1 MVRSLRFAFGA
12 AFAALSSPLVAQQGP
27 DQAQARQ
34 MLEKVITFRTSIGQG
49 QVPAMASYLET
60 VLRDAGVPAENIAK
74 LPNGETVG
82 MLVRVPGSD
91 QNAKPILF
99 SAHMDV
105 VDARPEDW
113 KRDPY
118 KLIEEGGFFYGRG
131 TLDNKAG
138 VVAMMSTILRHQ
150 KAGKKPRRTLVFAF
164 VGDEETALDE
174 PNGTTRQIAAH
185 PWVKGAEYAINTD
198 AGGGLLAPDGRPI
211 IYLVQGAEKT
221 YATFE
226 LTATN
231 QGGHSSRPRADNAIY
246 DLARAVTRVGEHKF
260 PVMSN
265 ELTRAYLGAVG
276 KVTPGRAGE
285 ALRTFAANPQD
296 VAAAEAIASNPEF
309 VGTTR
314 TTCVTTML
322 NAGHAENALP
332 QKATATVNCRI
343 FPGVSVDDVQ
353 KQLATVVADPKI
365 NIKVLGAPVVSPV
378 SELRPDIERAIA
390 ASIKKRQPGVPL
402 SPYLESG
409 GTDGMIY
416 RTVGIPT
423 WASSGVFIKP
433 DEMFAHGLD
442 ERIPVKSFYDGIE
455 HIHDLAVA
463 LGGS

>member
-1 MVRSLRFAFGA
+1 MVRSLRFAIGVA
-12 AFAALSSPLVAQQGP
+12 LAALASPSVAQQGP
-27 DQAQARQ
+27 DHAQARQ
-34 MLEKVITFRTSIGQG
+34 MFEKVITFRTSIGQG
-49 QVPAMASYLET
+49 QVPAMVSYLET
-60 VLRDAGVPAENIAK
+60 VLRNAGVSADNIAT
-74 LPNGETVG
+74 LPSGETVA
-82 MLVRVPGSD
+82 MLVRMPGSD

-138 VVAMMSTILRHQ
+138 VVALMSTLLRLQ
-150 KAGKKPRRTLVFAF
+150 KDGKKPRRTLVFAF
-164 VGDEETALDE
+164 VGDEETGLDE
-174 PNGTTRQIAAH
+174 PNGTTRKIAAH
-185 PWVKGAEYAINTD
+185 QWVKGAEYAINTD

-231 QGGHSSRPRADNAIY
+231 QGGHSSRPRADNAIH
-246 DLARAVTRVGEHKF
+246 DLARAVTRVGEYKF

-265 ELTRAYLGAVG
+265 DLTRAYLGAVG
-276 KVTPGRAGE
+276 KVTPGPGGQ
-285 ALRTFAANPQD
+285 ALSAFAANPQD
-296 VAAAEAIASNPEF
+296 AAAAEAIAGNAEF

-343 FPGVSVDDVQ
+343 FPGVSVEDVQ
-353 KQLATVVADPKI
+353 KQLATIVADPKI
-365 NIKVLGAPVVSPV
+365 GIKVLGAPIVSPV

-390 ASIKKRQPGVPL
+390 KSIQKRQPGVPL

>member
-1 MVRSLRFAFGA
+1 MARSLRFAFGVVL
-12 AFAALSSPLVAQQGP
+12 AALSSQSLAQQGP

-34 MLEKVITFRTSIGQG
+34 IFEKVITYRTSQGQG
-49 QVPAMASYLET
+49 QVPSMVGYLES
-60 VLRDAGVPAENIAK
+60 VLREGGISAENIAK

-82 MLVRVPGSD
+82 MLVRIPGSD
-91 QNAKPILF
+91 PNAKPILF

-118 KLIEEGGFFYGRG
+118 KLIEEGGYFYGRG

-138 VVAMMSTILRHQ
+138 VVAMMSTILRMQ
-150 KAGKKPRRTLVFAF
+150 KANAKPRRTLVFAF
-164 VGDEETALDE
+164 VGDEETGLDE

-231 QGGHSSRPRADNAIY
+231 QGGHSSRPRSDNAIY
-246 DLARAVTRVGEHKF
+246 ELARAISRIDEYDF

-265 ELTRAYLGAVG
+265 DLTRAYLGAVG
-276 KVTPGRAGE
+276 KVTPGPAGA
-285 ALRTFAANPQD
+285 ALRAFAANPQD
-296 VAAAEAIASNPEF
+296 AAAAAAIAGNPEF

-365 NIKVLGAPVVSPV
+365 SIKVLGAPIVSPV

-390 ASIKKRQPGVPL
+390 KSVHKRQPGVPL

-409 GTDGMIY
+409 GTDGMVY
-416 RTVGIPT
+416 RTAGIPT
-423 WASSGVFIKP
+423 WASSGIFIKP

-442 ERIPVKSFYDGIE
+442 ERVPVKSFYDGIE

-463 LGGS
+463 LGNS

>member
-1 MVRSLRFAFGA
+1 MARSLRFAFGVVL
-12 AFAALSSPLVAQQGP
+12 AALSSQSLAQQGP
-27 DQAQARQ
+27 EQVQARQ
-34 MLEKVITFRTSIGQG
+34 IFEKVITYRTSQGQG
-49 QVPAMASYLET
+49 QVPSMVGYLES
-60 VLRDAGVPAENIAK
+60 VLREGGISAENIAK

-82 MLVRVPGSD
+82 MLVRIPGSNP
-91 QNAKPILF
+91 NAKPILF

-118 KLIEEGGFFYGRG
+118 KLIEEGGYFYGRG

-138 VVAMMSTILRHQ
+138 VVAMMSTILRMQ
-150 KAGKKPRRTLVFAF
+150 KANAKPRRTLVFAF
-164 VGDEETALDE
+164 VGDEETGLDE

-231 QGGHSSRPRADNAIY
+231 QGGHSSRPRSDNAIY
-246 DLARAVTRVGEHKF
+246 ELARAITRIDEYDF

-265 ELTRAYLGAVG
+265 DLTRAYLGAVG
-276 KVTPGRAGE
+276 KVTPGPAGA
-285 ALRTFAANPQD
+285 ALRAFAANPQD
-296 VAAAEAIASNPEF
+296 AAAAAAIAGNPEF

-365 NIKVLGAPVVSPV
+365 SIKVLGAPIVSPV

-390 ASIKKRQPGVPL
+390 KSVHKRQPGVPL

-409 GTDGMIY
+409 GTDGMVY
-416 RTVGIPT
+416 RTAGIPT
-423 WASSGVFIKP
+423 WASSGIFIKP

-442 ERIPVKSFYDGIE
+442 ERVPVKSFYDGIE
-455 HIHDLAVA
+455 HIHELAVA
-463 LGGS
+463 LGNS